1 METTVKLKLGFA
13 ALMIVSGI
21 GVAMYPVVSNA
32 VAQRHASSVIES
44 YNDNVQSMDAEK
56 IDAAKEA
63 ARRYNQQLN
72 NAIDRDAAGEADD
85 IGTSYVDMLDVGE
98 SLGYITIPKIDVNLP
113 IYEGTSDDVLV
124 KGVGHLEGSSYPLG
138 GAGTHSVLTG
148 HRGLAEAVLFTDLD
162 KLGEGDRFYL
172 HIMDEVL
179 AYQVDQVKVVE
190 PENTEDLEIIPGG
203 DYCTLVTCTP
213 YAINTHRMLVR
224 GARVPYTGE
233 DEQPDTPQTV
243 QYQQLNTGNVVKRI
257 VDAWPWISVTG
268 SVVIG
273 GEALLLLLLLHRCKK
288 ARGGRLMKRLFLQI
302 FAWLAILLGV
312 GLMLQPTVSRYL
324 TEQKSTKT
332 VQKFVQAAEAAA
344 PAAPETS
351 AAEPARAYPELYDAF
366 LAYNQQLFAQG
377 QSGLKDPFAYETPAF
392 DLTGCGLPDDVIAAL
407 WIPRLDLELPV
418 YLGANAANMAR
429 GGALLGQ
436 TSMPLGGENT
446 NTVIAAHRG
455 YYGAEMLR
463 NVQQIQIGDKITLTT
478 PWDTLVY
485 RVCELKIIQPDDIN
499 AVLIQPGRDLLTL
512 TTCHPYTQNT
522 QRYLVIAERDPDAEA
537 ATHAAD
543 LAECDE
549 TWDAAPRQVTV
560 EDDGTS
566 ALEEVT
572 PESITPLPH
581 EGGGENAGGAYS
593 NWVIWLENNA
603 LWAGC
608 LLIAA
613 VIGCMLIWRRHRKD

>member
-1 METTVKLKLGFA
+1 M
-13 ALMIVSGI
+13 
-21 GVAMYPVVSNA
+21 
-32 VAQRHASSVIES
+32 
-44 YNDNVQSMDAEK
+44 
-56 IDAAKEA
+56 
-63 ARRYNQQLN
+63 
-72 NAIDRDAAGEADD
+72 
-85 IGTSYVDMLDVGE
+85 
-98 SLGYITIPKIDVNLP
+98 
-113 IYEGTSDDVLV
+113 
-124 KGVGHLEGSSYPLG
+124 
-138 GAGTHSVLTG
+138 
-148 HRGLAEAVLFTDLD
+148 
-162 KLGEGDRFYL
+162 
-172 HIMDEVL
+172 
-179 AYQVDQVKVVE
+179 
-190 PENTEDLEIIPGG
+190 
-203 DYCTLVTCTP
+203 
-213 YAINTHRMLVR
+213 
-224 GARVPYTGE
+224 
-233 DEQPDTPQTV
+233 
-243 QYQQLNTGNVVKRI
+243 
-257 VDAWPWISVTG
+257 
-268 SVVIG
+268 
-273 GEALLLLLLLHRCKK
+273 
-288 ARGGRLMKRLFLQI
+288 
-302 FAWLAILLGV
+302 
-312 GLMLQPTVSRYL
+312 
-324 TEQKSTKT
+324 
-332 VQKFVQAAEAAA
+332 
-344 PAAPETS
+344 
-351 AAEPARAYPELYDAF
+351 
-366 LAYNQQLFAQG
+366 
-377 QSGLKDPFAYETPAF
+377 
-392 DLTGCGLPDDVIAAL
+392 
-407 WIPRLDLELPV
+407 PV

-560 EDDGTS
+560 EADGTS

-593 NWVIWLENNA
+593 NWMIWLENNA

>member
-1 METTVKLKLGFA
+1 
-13 ALMIVSGI
+13 
-21 GVAMYPVVSNA
+21 
-32 VAQRHASSVIES
+32 
-44 YNDNVQSMDAEK
+44 
-56 IDAAKEA
+56 
-63 ARRYNQQLN
+63 
-72 NAIDRDAAGEADD
+72 
-85 IGTSYVDMLDVGE
+85 
-98 SLGYITIPKIDVNLP
+98 
-113 IYEGTSDDVLV
+113 
-124 KGVGHLEGSSYPLG
+124 
-138 GAGTHSVLTG
+138 
-148 HRGLAEAVLFTDLD
+148 
-162 KLGEGDRFYL
+162 
-172 HIMDEVL
+172 
-179 AYQVDQVKVVE
+179 
-190 PENTEDLEIIPGG
+190 
-203 DYCTLVTCTP
+203 
-213 YAINTHRMLVR
+213 
-224 GARVPYTGE
+224 
-233 DEQPDTPQTV
+233 
-243 QYQQLNTGNVVKRI
+243 
-257 VDAWPWISVTG
+257 
-268 SVVIG
+268 
-273 GEALLLLLLLHRCKK
+273 
-288 ARGGRLMKRLFLQI
+288 MKRLFLQI

-463 NVQQIQIGDKITLTT
+463 NVQQIQIGDKITMTT

-522 QRYLVIAERDPDAEA
+522 QRYLVIAEHDPDAEA

-560 EDDGTS
+560 EADGTS
-566 ALEEVT
+566 ALEEIT